1 MKQNAIKQTLN
12 NAIQTL
18 SNGYHK
24 IENYFTNGSFGV
36 KFYPLLMHP
45 CVRHSH
51 TFFVRAFAVLSVFI
65 GLYFLFAELIA
76 ILFSKPSLSAYLNH
90 TVFELSQPS
99 GTIIEDRTI
108 QLTPLSFSIRAS
120 FLLQGYLFALIYF
133 ISVMRI
139 TQGFRLIATILTLAF
154 SGCMVLIYSAQGG
167 QYTVGG
173 LQNLGVSITFILGNL
188 IILLTAFTT
197 HSPLLKKF
205 KMFSL
210 MIGCIGLVA
219 IIVTMITPTP
229 YLPILERLGI
239 YSILFWEIA
248 VGFAVLKQVAR

>member
-1 MKQNAIKQTLN
+1 MKRYLNLNALT
-12 NAIQTL
+12 IQ
-18 SNGYHK
+18 
-24 IENYFTNGSFGV
+24 
-36 KFYPLLMHP
+36 FYPLLMHP
-45 CVRHSH
+45 CIRHSH
-51 TFFVRAFAVLSVFI
+51 TFFVRTFAVLSVFI

-76 ILFSKPSLSAYLNH
+76 ILFSRASLSAYLHH
-90 TVFELSQPS
+90 TLFELSVPNGS
-99 GTIIEDRTI
+99 IIDDRTV
-108 QLTPLSFSIRAS
+108 QLTPLSFSVRAS

-133 ISVMRI
+133 VSVMRI
-139 TQGFRLIATILTLAF
+139 TQGFRLIAGALALAF
-154 SGCMVLIYSAQGG
+154 SFCMGLIYSAQGG

-197 HSPLLKKF
+197 HSPLLTKF

-210 MIGCIGLVA
+210 LIGGIGLVS
-219 IIVTMITPTP
+219 IIFTMITPTP